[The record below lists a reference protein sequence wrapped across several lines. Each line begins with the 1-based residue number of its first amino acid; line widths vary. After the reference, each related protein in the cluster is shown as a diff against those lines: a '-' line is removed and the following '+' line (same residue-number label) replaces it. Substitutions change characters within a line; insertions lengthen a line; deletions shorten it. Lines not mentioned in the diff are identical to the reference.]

1 MNRSKRRAPSN
12 QTNRFWLPISKGE
25 VIGAIAVLSFLIGTA
40 IYPNRIRQRLIQ
52 TGQKTVADVTQA
64 GFKNATVTF
73 WANGRKCTKVVSTPH
88 SSIQS
93 GEKYEL
99 SYNQKDVTEATVLF
113 EHPVFDRREY
123 ATTTATY
130 IKTFWLNSLIE
141 FRYVVGI
148 RNYERYQK
156 RLSDRPI
163 DDTHPARVTYNIMD
177 PSIAYLEY

>member
-1 MNRSKRRAPSN
+1 MNRSKRRTSSN
-12 QTNRFWLPISKGE
+12 QTNKVRLPISKGE

-40 IYPNRIRQRLIQ
+40 IYSNRIRQRLIQ

-73 WANGRKCTKVVSTPH
+73 WVNGQKHTKVVSTPH

-99 SYNQKDVTEATVLF
+99 FYNQKDVTEATVLF
-113 EHPVFDRREY
+113 EHPVFDRCEY
-123 ATTTATY
+123 AITTATY
-130 IKTFWLNSLIE
+130 VNAFWLNSLIE
-141 FRYVVGI
+141 FRYAVGI
-148 RNYERYQK
+148 RSYERYQK
-156 RLSDRPI
+156 RLSDRPLN
-163 DDTHPARVTYNIMD
+163 DARPAQVIYNIMD